1 MAAQT
6 SAPMMAFG
14 CHPWGQS
21 PKQEGCR
28 AKMFSLAHHNPGFK
42 KHEISKEY
50 LIVEKYTNSDREKLM
65 RHLGV
70 PTYQFIIQT
79 MGPKEMG
86 ILLGI
91 SCWEKE
97 KVPATGETCVPKRDV
112 TQS

>member
-1 MAAQT
+1 MGPVSQT
-6 SAPMMAFG
+6 RRVQGKDVQFG
-14 CHPWGQS
+14 SSQPWFQ
-21 PKQEGCR
+21 
-28 AKMFSLAHHNPGFK
+28 